1 MAFDVKPQE
10 ILTRDS
16 VTISVDAVVYL
27 RIFNPLLSVNKIS
40 NVEYATRLLAA
51 SSLRNIVGTRSLQ
64 EILQERESIAR
75 QIQVDFF
82 FRFMIYIFQYFNLI

>member
-1 MAFDVKPQE
+1 M
-10 ILTRDS
+10 
-16 VTISVDAVVYL
+16 TISVDAVVYL

-51 SSLRNIVGTRSLQ
+51 ASLRNIVGTRSLQ

-75 QIQVDFF
+75 QIQVS
-82 FRFMIYIFQYFNLI
+82 